1 MTGFLYGHQGK
12 RRKLKRAA
20 GRIFRKMREMV
31 IYALLVLIGLFLCSP
46 VLLLLSGSITGDYE
60 LTQALKPAL
69 LEGSGFISWDFI
81 PEFPTFASFR
91 KLLFYSPQF
100 FMLFWNSIKM
110 VLLILAGQLLVS
122 VPAAWAFAVYKFP
135 FRKILF
141 TLYIVLMLMPFQVTM
156 LSQYL
161 VLSRMGI
168 MNTHWAVIFPAVFST
183 FPVFLIYRGFCGI
196 PRGLLEAGRID
207 GAGEWYLFWRIGL
220 PLSSGGILS
229 AMVLG
234 FLEYWNLIEQP
245 LAFLKDK
252 ALWPL
257 SLYLPEIGQDKAGFA
272 FAASVVTLVPSVFVF
287 LLGRDYLEKGIV
299 ASGLKE

>member
-1 MTGFLYGHQGK
+1 MTGFFYGHQGK

-20 GRIFRKMREMV
+20 GRFFRKMREMV

-161 VLSRMGI
+161 VLSRVGV
-168 MNTHWAVIFPAVFST
+168 MNTHWAVILLAVFST